1 TYVPVGDYGFAHF
14 ISEYKRAGVIDDKY
28 TVSEA
33 IDWLDSL
40 YVKEQSS
47 DPFFMY
53 VNLQSS
59 HVPYQRPSDFPPRF
73 GSGKTSFTIGFNR
86 FPLDSASAVHDIY
99 DNSLAYLDAQVGRL
113 VDHLKATGMWDS
125 TVFVLTGD
133 HGQAFLE
140 H

>member
-53 VNLQSS
+53 MNLQSS
-59 HVPYQRPSDFPPRF
+59 HVPYQRPTDFPPRF
-73 GSGKTSFTIGFNR
+73 GTGRVSFTIGFNN
-86 FPLDSASAVHDIY
+86 FPADSAPAVMDLY
-99 DNSLAYLDAQVGRL
+99 DNSLAYADAQIGKL
-113 VDHLKATGMWDS
+113 FHHLKAQGLWDS
-125 TVFVLTGD
+125 TLVVVTGD
-133 HGQAFLE
+133 
-140 H
+140 